1 MNEIINRVAMVLII
15 PVTTFVWTNPEF
27 KQTSGHFT
35 QEMDK
40 TYLKKI
46 EKSILTDGD
55 EVIRFFCLNLTL
67 SFVALT
73 VLSQFKGELADT
85 QD

>member
-1 MNEIINRVAMVLII
+1 
-15 PVTTFVWTNPEF
+15 
-27 KQTSGHFT
+27 
-35 QEMDK
+35 MDK

-73 VLSQFKGELADT
+73 VLSQFKGELTDT